1 MTDGS
6 PGACHKCFRTRAQ
19 AEAFIEDW
27 KTTYA
32 NLMHE
37 KMKRKLDAGYRPVD
51 MKMDLSNLLKPNS
64 SDKASEDATI
74 KVERMLVID
83 ESLRPGIEETQ
94 GIHTSTDI

>member
-6 PGACHKCFRTRAQ
+6 SGACHKCFRTRAQ
-19 AEAFIEDW
+19 AEAFVEDW

-37 KMKRKLDAGYRPVD
+37 KMKRTLDEGYRPHD
-51 MKMDLSNLLKPNS
+51 MKMDSSDLLKPNS

-74 KVERMLVID
+74 KVERMPVID
-83 ESLRPGIEETQ
+83 ESLAPGTEKTR
-94 GIHTSTDI
+94 GKVMTF